1 MSFDKRL
8 FLYLYV
14 ARSRR
19 RKSRKRI
26 LIGYALLLLFA
37 VLAYREWQKIN
48 ASSSALD
55 LRELPEGFV
64 SYGIDIS
71 HHQGKIDWEAS
82 FTALDS
88 LVSFVYCKATE
99 GVNHVDSQWE
109 RNREQLIAHK
119 VLHGAY
125 HFFLPQK
132 DPALQAKHFL
142 SHYKPLQDDLPPVL
156 DAEIEVIS
164 NKKLVKDML
173 IWLKMVEQETGKRP
187 VIYTSH
193 NLYRTV
199 LKEAFVDYKFWIANY
214 NKNVS
219 GLEDE
224 QIIHWQYSDKGEIP
238 GIQGN
243 VDLNFSKIEFR

>member
-1 MSFDKRL
+1 MN
-8 FLYLYV
+8 
-14 ARSRR
+14 ARSVEV
-19 RKSRKRI
+19 S
-26 LIGYALLLLFA
+26 F
-37 VLAYREWQKIN
+37 
-48 ASSSALD
+48 
-55 LRELPEGFV
+55 RELPEGFM

-71 HHQGKIDWEAS
+71 HHQGKIDWERS
-82 FTALDS
+82 FTAMDS

-99 GVNHVDSQWE
+99 GLNHVDTQWE
-109 RNREQLIAHK
+109 RNREQLIAHG

-132 DPALQAKHFL
+132 DPVLQAQHFL
-142 SHYKPLQDDLPPVL
+142 NHYKPLQGDLPPVL
-156 DAEIEVIS
+156 DAEIEVKAQ
-164 NKKLVKDML
+164 KKLVKDML
-173 IWLKMVEQETGKRP
+173 IWLRTVEQATGKRP

-193 NLYRTV
+193 HLYRTV

-238 GIQGN
+238 GIKED
-243 VDLNFSKIEFR
+243 VDLNFSKIEFD